1 MATRPLAE
9 QVFWLARKHSTV
21 TALGFAATPGQ
32 RRVVVCNILGG

>member
-32 RRVVVCNILGG
+32 PRVVVCNILGG